1 MIFFF
6 RNCLQRT
13 FRQCALILE
22 FVRSKGVE
30 VRFHGRGKN
39 EATHYCGQCE
49 LEVFNILFIREQ
61 EKRHVVHCMGCAR
74 KQAPGLDGFVCL
86 EQYTMPELMQV
97 YDNFTI
103 GTNAVSILFN
113 NMLLFNLVLVCLS
126 VYLS

>member
-1 MIFFF
+1 M
-6 RNCLQRT
+6 QRT
-13 FRQCALILE
+13 LRQCSLILE

-74 KQAPGLDGFVCL
+74 KQAPSLDGFVCL
-86 EQYTMPELMQV
+86 EQYTMQELMHV
-97 YDNFTI
+97 YDNFALT
-103 GTNAVSILFN
+103 TNDVSIL
-113 NMLLFNLVLVCLS
+113 L
-126 VYLS
+126 